1 MKLLLNPEV
10 LRRLAAVAGLFTA
23 LVFFFNPA
31 SRILKVEFPDFAHIQ
46 KHGFVSEKDGKL
58 PLDQF
63 IAKKV
68 GGRLKEVSGPEWLPV
83 VQNLL
88 HHRQG
93 QTPEDWQ
100 DNQPKR
106 FKGKGREFY
115 FSPDQEPFAQVAPK
129 TGSVV
134 YLLFHLDGQ
143 RHYILLNPK
152 RPEDARDAP
161 SNILYPLR
169 SYVWLP
175 LAVGLLIYFFVPGV
189 KRPSESLGYLRL
201 WGLVISDV
209 MGLAFAGFFFA
220 LPLAMILK
228 KGDGLPSLFDFQTG
242 WAWLTIIMWLL
253 TGFGLF
259 MMAVGVWYRNFWI
272 RFTPDGLVRHTH
284 KGDQLYPYKDMDR
297 ASLRSKD
304 HHWLVAMLLTL
315 GARNPTAVGQAAI
328 LASQDHS
335 GIRIDMKKAKSLW
348 IRLEAFQEPKRLLQI
363 LKDNGVELSTDLDA
377 MLGKQASS

>member
-1 MKLLLNPEV
+1 MKLLFNPEV

-23 LVFFFNPA
+23 IVFFLNPVP
-31 SRILKVEFPDFAHIQ
+31 RVLEVKFVDFAYMQ
-46 KHGFVSEKDGKL
+46 KHEFSKL

-68 GGRLKEVSGPEWLPV
+68 DGRLKEVSGAEWSKV
-83 VQNLL
+83 IRNLL
-88 HHRQG
+88 AHRQG
-93 QTPEDWQ
+93 QTPEQWQ

-106 FKGKGREFY
+106 LKGKDREFY
-115 FSPDQEPFAQVAPK
+115 FSPDQEPFARVAPK

-134 YLLFHLDGQ
+134 YLVFNMDG
-143 RHYILLNPK
+143 RKHYILLNPK
-152 RPEDARDAP
+152 RSKYARDAP

-169 SYVWLP
+169 DFAWLP
-175 LAVGLLIYFFVPGV
+175 LAVGLLIYFFVPRV
-189 KRPSESLGYLRL
+189 KRPPESLGYLRL

-220 LPLAMILK
+220 FPLGMILE
-228 KGDGLPSLFDFQTG
+228 KGGGLTSLFDFQTG

-284 KGDQLYPYKDMDR
+284 KGERLYRYRDMDK

-304 HHWLVAMLLTL
+304 YHWLVAMLLTL

-328 LASQDHS
+328 LAGQDHG
-335 GIRIDMKKAKSLW
+335 GIGIDMKKGKALW
-348 IRLEAFQEPKRLLQI
+348 IRLEAFQEPKRLLQM
-363 LKDNGVELSTDLDA
+363 LKDNGVELSPNLDD
-377 MLGKQASS
+377 MLTE